1 MKNNP
6 TTKWSISGLFSGAK
20 RQTAFTLIELLVVI
34 AIIAILA
41 AMLLPALAKAK
52 AKAKGAT
59 CTGNMKQILTATAMY
74 ADDSKDKLP
83 YAGIRMDNSAANG
96 YGAWDKILFSYL
108 GGPTKGGPSAWQP
121 GANVSPRLLGCPSD
135 PYPNRVSNNLERQRR
150 TYAMP
155 RYKMTAGPNLV
166 QGAVLSETNVTSLAA
181 TGVGIAYDVAAGTPG
196 WTPDSTLDVA
206 WQNMKASNMPSV
218 RNAVLL
224 DQVNTIAFTE
234 RINDGEQRVGNW
246 IAWVD
251 QVNWSAAGGRYMSQV
266 GTDVAPSST
275 AYWPRHH
282 NSLFQFGFTDG
293 HAELLAPD
301 ATTTN
306 LTGQARMWTITP
318 ND

>member
-1 MKNNP
+1 M
-6 TTKWSISGLFSGAK
+6 
-20 RQTAFTLIELLVVI
+20 IELLVVI

-52 AKAKGAT
+52 AKAKGAA
-59 CTGNMKQILTATAMY
+59 CTSNMKQILTATAMY

-83 YAGIRMDNSAANG
+83 YAGIRMQNSAANG
-96 YGAWDKILFSYL
+96 YGSWDKLLFSYL
-108 GGPTKGGPSAWQP
+108 GGPTKGGPTAWQP
-121 GANVSPRLLGCPSD
+121 GANVSPKLLGCPSD

-155 RYKMTAGPNLV
+155 RYKVTVGPNLV
-166 QGAVLSETNVTSLAA
+166 QGAEINTNFVSTVR
-181 TGVGIAYDVAAGTPG
+181 TGVGIAYDGDASGTPG
-196 WTPDSTLDVA
+196 WTPDATLSVA
-206 WQNMKASNMPSV
+206 WQNMRASNIPSV
-218 RNAVLL
+218 RTALVL
-224 DQVNTIAFTE
+224 DQAGTISYTE

-266 GTDVAPSST
+266 GTDIAPSST

-282 NSLFQFGFTDG
+282 NSLFEFGFVDG

-306 LTGQARMWTITP
+306 LTGQARMWTIAT
-318 ND
+318 DD